1 MSQKS
6 VEVLIGRL
14 ATDEPLRRR
23 FVADASGVMR
33 RFLAEGHPLSA
44 VEAAALARLDAAAL
58 DRFARALDP
67 RLQKAALDVDAL
79 PPPEELT

>member
-14 ATDEPLRRR
+14 ATDERLRRR
-23 FVADASGVMR
+23 FATDPDDVVR
-33 RFLAEGHPLSA
+33 LFLSEGHLLSA
-44 VEAAALARLDAAAL
+44 VEAKALVLLDAAAL
-58 DRFARALDP
+58 DRFARAVDS

-79 PPPEELT
+79 DPRPRS